1 MKKNYYSLN
10 YVLAVCTLLTMLIL
24 VLVGGMVTG
33 TDAGMSV
40 PDWPTTFGENMF
52 LYPIDRMVSGLLV
65 SIPNHLANDLD
76 RGIMTEAV
84 QNSVSVDENHLSE
97 MAKMWGASPVGKRSI
112 EDIP

>member
-1 MKKNYYSLN
+1 
-10 YVLAVCTLLTMLIL
+10 MLIL

-76 RGIMTEAV
+76 KGVMTKAV
-84 QNSVSVDENHLSE
+84 QNSVSVDENVDLHMFKSSLRVTA
-97 MAKMWGASPVGKRSI
+97 MKVCTYKKK
-112 EDIP
+112 